1 MGHLIL
7 DMMGAKIGD
16 RSQVELGEILNFGNL
31 VQLQLVIVVIN
42 IGLKMHGSQFYF
54 ASEIN

>member
-1 MGHLIL
+1 
-7 DMMGAKIGD
+7 MMGAKIGD

-42 IGLKMHGSQFYF
+42 IGLKMQRDGNF
-54 ASEIN
+54 ILRVK

>member
-1 MGHLIL
+1 
-7 DMMGAKIGD
+7 MMGAKIGD

-31 VQLQLVIVVIN
+31 VQLVIVVIN
-42 IGLKMHGSQFYF
+42 IGLKMQGSQFYF

>member
-1 MGHLIL
+1 
-7 DMMGAKIGD
+7 MMGAKIGD

-31 VQLQLVIVVIN
+31 VQLVIVVIN
-42 IGLKMHGSQFYF
+42 IGLKMQGWQFYF